1 MVRRN
6 KLADFTGKV
15 IIVTGASSGIGRAA
29 AILFGKRG
37 GKVVA
42 AARRVNKLEET
53 VQMIK
58 DAGGEGTFVQTDVR
72 IAVQVENMVKK
83 TVEKYGRLDIAFNN
97 AGKGGIFQSLVD
109 ETEEQFYEQ
118 LDTNL
123 KGVWLCMKY
132 EIPEI
137 LKQGGGAIVNN
148 SSITGLRALRKLS
161 AYSAS
166 KFGVV
171 GLTNAAAKEFAPY
184 NIRIVSICPAWT
196 RTEMTPEFT
205 VDPERKAKTERSI
218 PIRRIAEPEEIA
230 ELACFLA
237 SDKAS
242 FIAGGAIAIS
252 GALDI

>member
-1 MVRRN
+1 M
-6 KLADFTGKV
+6 ADFTGKV

-29 AILFGKRG
+29 AIMFAKRG

-42 AARRVNKLEET
+42 AARRANKLEET
-53 VQMIK
+53 VKMIK
-58 DAGGEGTFVQTDVR
+58 EAGGEGMYVQTDVR
-72 IAVQVENMVKK
+72 IAAQVKNMVEK
-83 TVEKYGRLDIAFNN
+83 TIEKYGRLDIAFNN

-109 ETEEQFYEQ
+109 ETEEQYFEQ

-137 LKQGGGAIVNN
+137 LKQGGGVIVNN
-148 SSITGLRALRKLS
+148 SSITGMRALRKLS

-166 KFGVV
+166 KFAVV
-171 GLTNAAAKEFAPY
+171 GLTNAAAKEFAPH
-184 NIRIVSICPAWT
+184 NIRIVAICPAWVQ
-196 RTEMTPEFT
+196 TEMTPEFT

-218 PIRRIAEPEEIA
+218 PLRRIAQPEEIA

>member
-1 MVRRN
+1 
-6 KLADFTGKV
+6 LGDFTGKV
-15 IIVTGASSGIGRAA
+15 IVVTGGGSGIGRAA
-29 AILFGKRG
+29 AIMFGKRG
-37 GKVVA
+37 GKVVV
-42 AARRVNKLEET
+42 AARRIEQGEET

-58 DAGGEGTFVQTDVR
+58 DAGGEGMFVQTDVR
-72 IAVQVENMVKK
+72 IATQVEKMVRK
-83 TVEKYGRLDIAFNN
+83 TVDIYGRLDIAFNN
-97 AGKGGIFQSLVD
+97 AGKAGIRQSLVD

-132 EIPEI
+132 EIPEM

-148 SSITGLRALRKLS
+148 SSITGLRALSKIAS
-161 AYSAS
+161 YSAS
-166 KFGVV
+166 KHAVI

-184 NIRIVSICPAWT
+184 NIRIVAICPAWT
-196 RTEMTPEFT
+196 MTEMTKRFT
-205 VDPERKAKTERSI
+205 IDPESKVKSERII
-218 PIRRIAEPEEIA
+218 PLHRIAQPEEIA

-237 SDKAS
+237 SDRAS

>member
-1 MVRRN
+1 MG
-6 KLADFTGKV
+6 DFTGKV

-29 AILFGKRG
+29 AIMFAERG
-37 GKVVA
+37 GKVVV
-42 AARRVNKLEET
+42 AARRVKQGEET

-58 DAGGEGTFVQTDVR
+58 DAGGEGIFVQTDVR
-72 IAVQVENMVKK
+72 VAAQVENMVKK
-83 TVEKYGRLDIAFNN
+83 AVDTYGRLDIAFNN
-97 AGKGGIFQSLVD
+97 AGKAGVFQSLVD

-148 SSITGLRALRKLS
+148 SSITGLRALRKIS
-161 AYSAS
+161 SYSAS
-166 KFGVV
+166 KHAVI

-184 NIRIVSICPAWT
+184 NIRIVAICPAWT
-196 RTEMTPEFT
+196 ETEMTPEFT
-205 VDPERKAKTERSI
+205 VNPERKVKTERSI
-218 PIRRIAEPEEIA
+218 PLRRIAKPEEIA

>member
-1 MVRRN
+1 
-6 KLADFTGKV
+6 LADFTGKV

-29 AILFGKRG
+29 AIMFAKRG
-37 GKVVA
+37 GKVVC

-53 VQMIK
+53 VKMIK
-58 DAGGEGTFVQTDVR
+58 DAGGEGMFVQTDVK
-72 IAVQVENMVKK
+72 IAAQVENLVKK

-97 AGKGGIFQSLVD
+97 AGKGGIFQSLTD
-109 ETEEQFYEQ
+109 ETEEQFYDQ
-118 LDTNL
+118 MDTNL
-123 KGVWLCMKY
+123 KGVWLCMRY

-137 LKQGGGAIVNN
+137 IKQGGGAIINN

-171 GLTNAAAKEFAPY
+171 GLTNAAAKEFAPH
-184 NIRIVSICPAWT
+184 NIRIVAICPAWT

-205 VDPERKAKTERSI
+205 VDPERKAKTERTI
-218 PIRRIAEPEEIA
+218 PLRRIAEPEEIA

>member
-1 MVRRN
+1 MG
-6 KLADFTGKV
+6 DFTGKV
-15 IIVTGASSGIGRAA
+15 IVVTGGGSGIGRAA
-29 AILFGKRG
+29 AIMFGKRG
-37 GKVVA
+37 GKVVV
-42 AARRVNKLEET
+42 AARRIEQGEET

-58 DAGGEGTFVQTDVR
+58 DAGGEGMFVQTDVR
-72 IAVQVENMVKK
+72 IATQVEKMVRK
-83 TVEKYGRLDIAFNN
+83 TVDIYGRLDIAFNN
-97 AGKGGIFQSLVD
+97 AGKAGIRQSLVD

-132 EIPEI
+132 EIPEM

-148 SSITGLRALRKLS
+148 SSITGLRALSKIAS
-161 AYSAS
+161 YSAS
-166 KFGVV
+166 KHAVI

-184 NIRIVSICPAWT
+184 NIRIVAICPAWT
-196 RTEMTPEFT
+196 MTEMTKRFT
-205 VDPERKAKTERSI
+205 IDPESKVKSERII
-218 PIRRIAEPEEIA
+218 PLHRIAQPEEIA

-237 SDKAS
+237 SDRAS

>member
-1 MVRRN
+1 
-6 KLADFTGKV
+6 LADFTGKV

-29 AILFGKRG
+29 AIMFGKRG

-58 DAGGEGTFVQTDVR
+58 DAGGEAMYVETDVR
-72 IAVQVENMVKK
+72 IAAQVKNMVEK
-83 TVEKYGRLDIAFNN
+83 TIEKYGRLDIAFNN

-109 ETEEQFYEQ
+109 ETEEQYYEQ

-148 SSITGLRALRKLS
+148 SSITGMRALRKLS

-166 KFGVV
+166 KFAVV
-171 GLTNAAAKEFAPY
+171 GLTNAAAKEFAPH
-184 NIRIVSICPAWT
+184 NIRIVAICPAWVQ
-196 RTEMTPEFT
+196 TEMTPEFT

-218 PIRRIAEPEEIA
+218 PLRRIAQPEEIA